1 LEKTPSRL
9 QSISAP
15 GRNIIATTSLTCW
28 TFARRLST
36 APVADSQRLT
46 PAVQRHA
53 LARIAK
59 GGGPVPR
66 GERISLK
73 KPSKTREE
81 LESAIRLEMEDI
93 SDWPTDLA
101 ISVVPHEDSWKVEIM
116 RDGPQRDADRCDMIE
131 AIADRLRS
139 QFDLKA

>member
-1 LEKTPSRL
+1 MVDCRIPK
-9 QSISAP
+9 
-15 GRNIIATTSLTCW
+15 
-28 TFARRLST
+28 
-36 APVADSQRLT
+36 
-46 PAVQRHA
+46 
-53 LARIAK
+53 LARTARDR
-59 GGGPVPR
+59 VPR
-66 GERISLK
+66 GGRTSLK
-73 KPSKTREE
+73 KPAKTREE

-139 QFDLKA
+139 

>member
-1 LEKTPSRL
+1 
-9 QSISAP
+9 
-15 GRNIIATTSLTCW
+15 
-28 TFARRLST
+28 LST

-66 GERISLK
+66 GEGISLK
-73 KPSKTREE
+73 KPAKTREE

-101 ISVVPHEDSWKVEIM
+101 ISVAPHEGSWKVEIM
-116 RDGPQRDADRCDMIE
+116 RDGPQRDADRCEMIE
-131 AIADRLRS
+131 AIADRLRI

>member
-1 LEKTPSRL
+1 MTR
-9 QSISAP
+9 
-15 GRNIIATTSLTCW
+15 W
-28 TFARRLST
+28 TIARRLGT
-36 APVADSQRLT
+36 APVADSQRLN
-46 PAVQRHA
+46 ARFQRHA

-73 KPSKTREE
+73 KPAKTREE

-116 RDGPQRDADRCDMIE
+116 RDGPRQDADRCDMIE
-131 AIADRLRS
+131 AIAERLRS

>member
-1 LEKTPSRL
+1 M
-9 QSISAP
+9 
-15 GRNIIATTSLTCW
+15 
-28 TFARRLST
+28 
-36 APVADSQRLT
+36 
-46 PAVQRHA
+46 AVV
-53 LARIAK
+53 
-59 GGGPVPR
+59 PFPR
-66 GERISLK
+66 GEGISLK

-101 ISVVPHEDSWKVEIM
+101 ISVVPREDSKVEIM
-116 RDGPQRDADRCDMIE
+116 RDGPQQDADRCDMIQ

>member
-1 LEKTPSRL
+1 MRRRRGGEATGR
-9 QSISAP
+9 
-15 GRNIIATTSLTCW
+15 RNIIPAKPLTRWTT
-28 TFARRLST
+28 ARLLST
-36 APVADSQRLT
+36 APVTESKRLT
-46 PAVQRHA
+46 PAVQKQC
-53 LARIAK
+53 ARADSK

-101 ISVVPHEDSWKVEIM
+101 ISIVPHEDSWKVVIM
-116 RDGPQRDADRCDMIE
+116 TDGPQDVDRCNMIQS
-131 AIADRLRS
+131 IADRLRS
-139 QFDLKA
+139 QFDLKS